1 MKKYL
6 YDLDYRNRFVEFYEF
21 NEENFKKFYLH
32 KTIEL
37 SDEDLKKVI
46 VGGKVG
52 LVNGKIVTIE
62 DSDDEIKQNNKT
74 LAISTIESLKRNLIQ
89 TDYKVIKCY
98 EAQLLN
104 EPMPYDLPALLAER
118 KAWRNE
124 INTLEFEL
132 SMLG

>member
-21 NEENFKKFYLH
+21 NEENFKKFYLY

-37 SDEDLKKVI
+37 SDEDLEKVV

-52 LVNGKIVTIE
+52 LIDDKIVTIE
-62 DSDDEIKQNNKT
+62 DSEDEIKESNKI
-74 LAISTIESLKRNLIQ
+74 LAISKIESLKINLNQ
-89 TDYKVIKCY
+89 TDYQIIKCY
-98 EAQLLN
+98 EAQLLS
-104 EPMPYDLPALLAER
+104 EPMPYNLQELLAQR
-118 KAWRNE
+118 KAWRDE
-124 INTLEFEL
+124 INALEFEI